1 MAELRW
7 IKASWFLVLVLQF
20 TAAATG
26 QHYLSFTVRDGDEVS
41 LPCFNVMDDHKNC
54 NSTVWI
60 FDDFK
65 SPVAVFLVKDGQIDA
80 EAKDKSDRLSVSENC
95 SLVIKKVTDEDVG
108 HYACIQY
115 RSGHQQVQ
123 DALVIL
129 SVVTMT
135 EHKDSEEVTLIC
147 SVSTYRTLCRHR
159 VKWLIQG
166 PDIINTTTS
175 QSPCSANLSFSASHF
190 LPMISELLQ
199 CEVTDSTTGEVEV
212 FPFSPPPSSGEDP
225 TTTTTTTVWSVLDC
239 CMLVLRLAE
248 LLLVTVVVVLL
259 VRAGGNRRPRD
270 PNTVPGDGGGHE
282 GAVNYEN
289 VGGPSVSVRL
299 P

>member
-41 LPCFNVMDDHKNC
+41 LPCKSVMDDHKNC
-54 NSTVWI
+54 DFPVWI
-60 FDDFK
+60 FDDLK
-65 SPVAVFLVKDGQIDA
+65 RTVAVYLVTEGQIVA

-95 SLVIKKVTDEDVG
+95 SLVIKKVTDEDAG
-108 HYACIQY
+108 RY
-115 RSGHQQVQ
+115 RCRYLSLRGRYSSV
-123 DALVIL
+123 VIL

-190 LPMISELLQ
+190 LPIISELLQ
-199 CEVTDSTTGEVEV
+199 CEVTDGYSGEVQV

-225 TTTTTTTVWSVLDC
+225 TTTTTTVWSVLDY

-289 VGGPSVSVRL
+289 VGGPSVCVRL

>member
-26 QHYLSFTVRDGDEVS
+26 QDDHFFTVRDGDEVS
-41 LPCFNVMDDHKNC
+41 LPCRSVIDDHKNC

-60 FDDFK
+60 FINTRTDILFTE
-65 SPVAVFLVKDGQIDA
+65 GQIDV

-95 SLVIKKVTDEDVG
+95 SLVIKKVTDEDAG
-108 HYACIQY
+108 RY
-115 RSGHQQVQ
+115 RCRYLSLRGRYSS
-123 DALVIL
+123 LVDL

-147 SVSTYRTLCRHR
+147 SVSTHLRCQHR

-175 QSPCSANLSFSASHF
+175 QSPCSDNLSFSASHF

-199 CEVTDSTTGEVEV
+199 CEVTDGYTGEVEV

-289 VGGPSVSVRL
+289 VGGPCT
-299 P
+299 